1 MSVDENANRVELA
14 RFLRSRRERVNPDE
28 VGLPRSPR
36 RRTNGLRREE
46 VAVLAGVS
54 TSWYTYLEQ
63 GRKIS
68 PSREVLDSLA
78 RVLRMT
84 EDERR
89 YMHVLAYGQ
98 VSRPE
103 PLIPAYTGQKMLLQV
118 MALVEDSPYPIY
130 AGDHRGD
137 LLAWNRAAT
146 EWYDDWAE
154 LAPEE
159 RNIVWWMLLSPR
171 ARLRLADWE
180 ADARDSVARWRA
192 ESAKWPGDE
201 RTRELRTELARRS
214 PEFTR
219 MWDSQ
224 DVVEHRSRVRRFHH
238 PVLGLQTLRILPV
251 SSLEFPTSA
260 IIFHFPP
267 APGESD

>member
-1 MSVDENANRVELA
+1 MSVDENANRRELA
-14 RFLRSRRERVNPDE
+14 SFLRSRRERIEPDE
-28 VGLPRSPR
+28 VELPRSPR
-36 RRTNGLRREE
+36 RRIRGLRREE

-68 PSREVLDSLA
+68 PSPEVLDSLA
-78 RVLRMT
+78 RVLHMT

-98 VSRPE
+98 VSRPA
-103 PLIPAYTGQKMLLQV
+103 PLVADYAGQKMLLQV
-118 MALVEDSPYPIY
+118 MALVADSPYPIY

-137 LLAWNRAAT
+137 LLAWNDAAI
-146 EWYDDWAE
+146 EWYGDWNE
-154 LAPEE
+154 LAPKE
-159 RNIVWWMLLSPR
+159 RNIVWWMLLSPQ
-171 ARLRLADWE
+171 AKLRLADWE
-180 ADARDSVARWRA
+180 TDVRDSVARWRA

-201 RTRELRTELARRS
+201 RTRELLAELARRS
-214 PEFTR
+214 PEFTP
-219 MWDSQ
+219 MWDSP
-224 DVVEHRSRVRRFHH
+224 DVLEHRSRVRRFHH

-251 SSLEFPTSA
+251 SSMEFPTSA

-267 APGESD
+267 EPAESD